1 MADQKYFLKIIKSS
15 LQILIAGILALF
27 VLIFTLFLTIYFPRD
42 KHPTNTSIASSETI
56 ISTVELEP
64 SVLADDPNIKI
75 IEANCTAC
83 HSAKLIVQNRATRE
97 GWKSMIVW
105 MQKNQKLWDLGK
117 NEDLILDYLAKN
129 YAPEEKGRRSYLKEI
144 EWYVLD

>member
-1 MADQKYFLKIIKSS
+1 MADQKYFLKTIKSS

-27 VLIFTLFLTIYFPRD
+27 VLIFTLFLTIYFPSEQ
-42 KHPTNTSIASSETI
+42 HPTNTSIASSETLI
-56 ISTVELEP
+56 NTEELEQ
-64 SVLADDPNIKI
+64 SVLADDPNIEI

-97 GWKSMIVW
+97 GWKTMIVW

-129 YAPEEKGRRSYLKEI
+129 YAPEEKGRRLNLKEI
-144 EWYVLD
+144 EWYLLD

>member
-1 MADQKYFLKIIKSS
+1 MADRNEFIKTIKYGLQLILTS
-15 LQILIAGILALF
+15 LLALF
-27 VLIFTLFLTIYFPRD
+27 ILLFVFVLNVFPPVKTKSSSTAD
-42 KHPTNTSIASSETI
+42 TAVPTQAISKVEQPSI
-56 ISTVELEP
+56 
-64 SVLADDPNIKI
+64 LADDPNIAI

-105 MQKNQKLWDLGK
+105 MQQNQKLWDLGK

-129 YAPEEKGRRSYLKEI
+129 YAPEDKGRRSNLKEI
-144 EWYVLD
+144 EWYSLD